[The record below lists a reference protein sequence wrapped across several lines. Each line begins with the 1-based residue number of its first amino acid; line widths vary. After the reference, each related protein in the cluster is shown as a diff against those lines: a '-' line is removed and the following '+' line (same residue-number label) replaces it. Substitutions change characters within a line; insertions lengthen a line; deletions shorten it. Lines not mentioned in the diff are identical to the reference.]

1 MCYQEGIYL
10 YCNKMHSGA
19 LQKLSA
25 REDILPILLSGG
37 YGFLS
42 SLTYF
47 FLPLF
52 LKDHLLF
59 SGSKIGILYAGLSI
73 TGIFI
78 TFPIGFLNDLFTPRS
93 LIMFSLIITALS
105 LWGQAVT
112 ISFIPFFL
120 VFLLFGISNNLFRV
134 SLDAL
139 LFKLEKT
146 ENQVTRYG
154 LYNGMRMIGF
164 TAGAVFAGYSLLSLD
179 FPATFKGLS
188 LISLVLLLA
197 YPFLPASPG
206 RRWEL
211 FNYRQDFFKKEVMVF
226 SLWLFFFT
234 LHWGAESTCFSLF
247 LRDNL
252 KLPMIGIGYYMAA
265 EFLTVALTSFY
276 CGRLIDR
283 GISFERLLYPGLI
296 ASGLGHLLMTYPHV
310 YFSLF
315 WRIIH
320 GVGDG
325 AVILVMYEG
334 IGRLFH
340 VDRVGGNASLIYL
353 VTLAGS
359 FAGAL
364 IFGPLGEKLGYGVP
378 LASSGIITLLL
389 LLVLIWWQRREESRS
404 ADIL

>member
-1 MCYQEGIYL
+1 
-10 YCNKMHSGA
+10 MHSSA
-19 LQKLSA
+19 LQKLYA
-25 REDILPILLSGG
+25 REDILPILLSGS

-52 LKDHLLF
+52 LKDHLQF

-73 TGIFI
+73 TGLFV
-78 TFPIGFLNDLFTPRS
+78 TFPIGFLNDLVTPRS
-93 LIMFSLIITALS
+93 LIMFSLIITGLA

-146 ENQVTRYG
+146 EHQVSRYG

-179 FPATFKGLS
+179 FPATLKGLS
-188 LISLVLLLA
+188 LISLVLLLT

-211 FNYRQDFFKKEVMVF
+211 FNYRQDFLKKEVLVF

-265 EFLTVALTSFY
+265 EFLTVALTSIY

-320 GVGDG
+320 GIGDG
-325 AVILVMYEG
+325 AVMLVMYEG

-364 IFGPLGEKLGYGVP
+364 VFGPLGENLGYGVP
-378 LASSGIITLLL
+378 LAGSGIVTLLL
-389 LLVLIWWQRREESRS
+389 FLFLVWWQRWEGSRS
-404 ADIL
+404 ADTL

>member
-1 MCYQEGIYL
+1 
-10 YCNKMHSGA
+10 MHSGT
-19 LQKLSA
+19 LQKLYL

-52 LKDHLLF
+52 LKDNLLF
-59 SGSKIGILYAGLSI
+59 SGSKIGMLYAGLSI
-73 TGIFI
+73 TGIFVA
-78 TFPIGFLNDLFTPRS
+78 FPIGFLNDLFTPRS
-93 LIMFSLIITALS
+93 LIMLSLIITALS

-112 ISFIPFFL
+112 ISFVPFL
-120 VFLLFGISNNLFRV
+120 GVFLLFGISNNLFRV

-139 LFKLEKT
+139 LFKLDRE

-179 FPATFKGLS
+179 FPATLKGLS
-188 LISLVLLLA
+188 IISLVLLLA

-211 FNYRQDFFKKEVMVF
+211 FNYRQDFFKKEVLVF

-247 LRDNL
+247 LRHNL
-252 KLPMIGIGYYMAA
+252 NLPMVGIGYYMAA
-265 EFLTVALTSFY
+265 EFLTVALSSYY

-283 GISFERLLYPGLI
+283 GVSFERLLYPGLV
-296 ASGLGHLLMTYPHV
+296 ASGLGHIFMTYPNV
-310 YFSLF
+310 YFSLL

-353 VTLAGS
+353 ITLAGS

-364 IFGPLGEKLGYGVP
+364 IFGPLGEKLGYGFP

-389 LLVLIWWQRREESRS
+389 LPVLVWWRRREELQS
-404 ADIL
+404 ADIV